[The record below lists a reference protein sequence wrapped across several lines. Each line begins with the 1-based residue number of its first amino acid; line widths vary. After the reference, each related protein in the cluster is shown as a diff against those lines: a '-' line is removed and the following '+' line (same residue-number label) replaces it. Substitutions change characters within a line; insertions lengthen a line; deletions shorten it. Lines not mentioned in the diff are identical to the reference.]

1 LESLVK
7 VRERIKRLEM
17 KLSRDAESQASRQ
30 HLREEL
36 TEFLYALRAWAR
48 HNQQPQTR
56 DDAGAS
62 ETKISQEVENQ
73 GLSQLLQQAI
83 TEYLEALRAW
93 ARHNQQPQTLID
105 TEASKS
111 DTGR

>member
-1 LESLVK
+1 MKDTGCGSQGMRAVPWRLSARNVTQTAAISG
-7 VRERIKRLEM
+7 VRCVRGQDKTQF
-17 KLSRDAESQASRQ
+17 A
-30 HLREEL
+30 
-36 TEFLYALRAWAR
+36 
-48 HNQQPQTR
+48 QTP